1 MARSTTAIN
10 DTATDNRTTTCPRPC
25 PRHTT
30 PEKSTLTTTITDR
43 RRRPRPHTTR
53 NHRTAFKN
61 PEGLL
66 FLNSIYKVHA
76 AGTGSEP
83 IPFPPQAQA
92 PRFGNQGRQEA
103 ESGRIPNTGLKI
115 NQNTR
120 PQSQEPPGQTP
131 DTPRANPQ
139 GKPPTPPGQTPETPD
154 TPRAKPPGTPT
165 PQGIGDS
172 RFLLG
177 PNPGPHR
184 GLRSLRVRFHG
195 RPRINAVREARLLL
209 GLGGTRPHV
218 S

>member
-131 DTPRANPQ
+131 DTPRA
-139 GKPPTPPGQTPETPD
+139 
-154 TPRAKPPGTPT
+154 KPPGTPT